1 MRTTGGPRRMPAGTE
16 GHEFAEPSRGVTAE
30 TSCESPPP
38 PPPPPSNLPPPP
50 PATGTLQAWAVLA
63 FLLKSNNFISKM
75 VVMQIF

>member
-38 PPPPPSNLPPPP
+38 PP
-50 PATGTLQAWAVLA
+50 ATDCLQAWAVWA
-63 FLLKSNNFISKM
+63 FLLKNNNIISKM
-75 VVMQIF
+75 VAMQTKKNYWILIWF